1 LVEGLTRRERAAQL
15 DRTRRVFA
23 VQGRGQGERV
33 GVGFIVFGLVS
44 FAVIMKVVYPTF
56 RHGEETMYFAKY

>member
-1 LVEGLTRRERAAQL
+1 LKESVPLSLIGLG
-15 DRTRRVFA
+15 VFA
-23 VQGRGQGERV
+23 VQGRGQGKRV

-56 RHGEETMYFAKY
+56 RHGEETM